1 MKKAIVIGGGI
12 SGLCVSYFLKNKF
25 ELLLLEQNNYIGGH
39 SHTHTISE
47 NNKVFNFDSGF
58 IVFNNLNYQN
68 YIKVLEENNVEYEKS
83 NMSFSVINDEE
94 NYEWAGKNIKT
105 IFDLSN
111 IFTLRYWKVLAGI
124 VKLNLIIKTKKQTNN
139 SITVD
144 QFLRNHHFN
153 DEFINLY
160 FLPMCSSIW
169 SSNFQDIKNYG
180 AKFVIKF
187 FENHGLC
194 NILKKRPIWM
204 TIKNG
209 SSQYVKKIVS
219 KIGEN
224 NCLLNSEV
232 INIDQDNKIVKCSND
247 KEYKYDILI
256 LCIHTDQA
264 KKIIKNLTKNQE
276 KLLDMVNYK
285 TNNIVIHSDEKI
297 MPNKLR
303 NWSSW
308 NYRYQSKNLI
318 LTYWMNLLQNLP
330 TNKNYFVTVNPFK
343 EPKNIIN
350 QTTFEHPIFS
360 MDTLNA
366 QKKVMQIQGL
376 NNTYFCGSYLG
387 YGFHEDGIQSAV
399 YISQLLGCELPWKRD
414 KNFYNRIEINN

>member
-1 MKKAIVIGGGI
+1 MKKAIIIGGGI

-47 NNKVFNFDSGF
+47 NSKAFNFDSGF

-180 AKFVIKF
+180 AKFVINF

-219 KIGEN
+219 KIGED

-264 KKIIKNLTKNQE
+264 KKIIKNLSKNQE

-285 TNNIVIHSDEKI
+285 TNNVVIHSDEKI

-308 NYRYQSKNLI
+308 NYRYQSKSLI
-318 LTYWMNLLQNLP
+318 LTYWMNLLQNLKLR
-330 TNKNYFVTVNPFK
+330 KNIFVTLNYDKINKKKIIKKLSYRHPVFK
-343 EPKNIIN
+343 YDKEELKKQNDITSGEN
-350 QTTFEHPIFS
+350 QI
-360 MDTLNA
+360 
-366 QKKVMQIQGL
+366 
-376 NNTYFCGSYLG
+376 YFAGAWLG
-387 YGFHEDGIQSAV
+387 YGFHEDGVKSA
-399 YISQLLGCELPWKRD
+399 
-414 KNFYNRIEINN
+414 IEVFKKLDVEK

>member
-25 ELLLLEQNNYIGGH
+25 ELLLLEQNNYLGGH
-39 SHTHTISE
+39 AHTQTISE

-68 YIKVLEENNVEYEKS
+68 YIKVLEENDIEYEKS
-83 NMSFSVINDEE
+83 NMSFSVINDQE

-105 IFDLSN
+105 IFDLNN

-144 QFLRNHHFN
+144 QFLRTYHFN

-180 AKFVIKF
+180 AKFVINF

-194 NILKKRPIWM
+194 NILKKRPTWM

-209 SSQYVKKIVS
+209 SSQYVKKIVN
-219 KIGEN
+219 KIGEDC
-224 NCLLNSEV
+224 CLINSEV
-232 INIDQDNKIVKCSND
+232 INIDQNNKIVKCSNN

-318 LTYWMNLLQNLP
+318 LTYWMNLLQNLKIR
-330 TNKNYFVTVNPFK
+330 KNIFVTLNYDKINKEKIIKKLSYRHPVFK
-343 EPKNIIN
+343 YDKE
-350 QTTFEHPIFS
+350 E
-360 MDTLNA
+360 L
-366 QKKVMQIQGL
+366 KKQNDITSGE
-376 NNTYFCGSYLG
+376 NHIYFAGAWLG
-387 YGFHEDGIQSAV
+387 YGFHEDGVKSA
-399 YISQLLGCELPWKRD
+399 
-414 KNFYNRIEINN
+414 IEVLKKLDAEK

>member
-25 ELLLLEQNNYIGGH
+25 ELLLLEQNNYLGGH
-39 SHTHTISE
+39 AHTQTISE

-68 YIKVLEENNVEYEKS
+68 YIKVLEENDIEYEKS
-83 NMSFSVINDEE
+83 NMSFSVINDQE

-144 QFLRNHHFN
+144 QFLRTYHFN

-180 AKFVIKF
+180 AKFVINF

-194 NILKKRPIWM
+194 NILKKRPTWM

-209 SSQYVKKIVS
+209 SSQYVKKIVN
-219 KIGEN
+219 KIGEDC
-224 NCLLNSEV
+224 CLINSEV
-232 INIDQDNKIVKCSND
+232 INIDQNNKIVKCSNN

-297 MPNKLR
+297 MPNKFR

-318 LTYWMNLLQNLP
+318 LTYWMNLLQNLKIR
-330 TNKNYFVTVNPFK
+330 KNIFVTLNYDKINKEKIIKKLSYRHPVFK
-343 EPKNIIN
+343 YDKE
-350 QTTFEHPIFS
+350 E
-360 MDTLNA
+360 L
-366 QKKVMQIQGL
+366 KKQNDITSGE
-376 NNTYFCGSYLG
+376 NHIYFAGAWLG
-387 YGFHEDGIQSAV
+387 YGFHEDGVKSA
-399 YISQLLGCELPWKRD
+399 
-414 KNFYNRIEINN
+414 IEVLKKLDAEK

>member
-25 ELLLLEQNNYIGGH
+25 ELLLLEQNNYLGGH
-39 SHTHTISE
+39 AHTQTISE

-68 YIKVLEENNVEYEKS
+68 YIKVLEENDIEYEKS
-83 NMSFSVINDEE
+83 NMSFSVINDQE

-144 QFLRNHHFN
+144 QFLRTYHFN

-180 AKFVIKF
+180 AKFVINF

-194 NILKKRPIWM
+194 NILKKRPTWM

-209 SSQYVKKIVS
+209 SSQYVKKIVN
-219 KIGEN
+219 KIGEDC
-224 NCLLNSEV
+224 CLINSEV
-232 INIDQDNKIVKCSND
+232 INIDQNNKIVKCSNN

-318 LTYWMNLLQNLP
+318 LTYWMNLLQNLKIR
-330 TNKNYFVTVNPFK
+330 KNIFVTLNYDKINKEKIIKKLSYRHPVFK
-343 EPKNIIN
+343 YDKE
-350 QTTFEHPIFS
+350 E
-360 MDTLNA
+360 L
-366 QKKVMQIQGL
+366 KKQNDITSGE
-376 NNTYFCGSYLG
+376 NHIYFAGAWLG
-387 YGFHEDGIQSAV
+387 YGFHEDGVKSA
-399 YISQLLGCELPWKRD
+399 
-414 KNFYNRIEINN
+414 IEVLKKLDAEK

>member
-25 ELLLLEQNNYIGGH
+25 ELLLLEQNDYIGGH

-47 NNKVFNFDSGF
+47 NNKLFNFDSGF

-111 IFTLRYWKVLAGI
+111 IFTLRYWKVLTGI
-124 VKLNLIIKTKKQTNN
+124 VKLNLIIKTKKKTNN

-144 QFLRNHHFN
+144 QFLKKYHFN
-153 DEFINLY
+153 EEFINLY

-169 SSNFQDIKNYG
+169 SSNSQDIKNYG
-180 AKFVIKF
+180 AKFVINF

-219 KIGEN
+219 TIGED
-224 NCLLNSEV
+224 NCILNSEV

-256 LCIHTDQA
+256 SCIHTDQA

-297 MPNKLR
+297 MPNKLS

-318 LTYWMNLLQNLP
+318 LTYWMNLLQNLKLK
-330 TNKNYFVTVNPFK
+330 KNIFVTLNYDKINKEKIIKKLSYRHPVFK
-343 EPKNIIN
+343 YDKE
-350 QTTFEHPIFS
+350 E
-360 MDTLNA
+360 L
-366 QKKVMQIQGL
+366 KKQNEITSGE
-376 NNTYFCGSYLG
+376 NHIYFAGAWLG
-387 YGFHEDGIQSAV
+387 YGFHEDGVKSA
-399 YISQLLGCELPWKRD
+399 
-414 KNFYNRIEINN
+414 IEVFKKLDVEK

>member
-25 ELLLLEQNNYIGGH
+25 KLLLLEQNDYIGGH
-39 SHTHTISE
+39 SHTHSISE

-94 NYEWAGKNIKT
+94 YYEWAGKNIKT

-180 AKFVIKF
+180 AKFVINF

-219 KIGEN
+219 KIGED

-264 KKIIKNLTKNQE
+264 KKIIKNLSKNQE

-285 TNNIVIHSDEKI
+285 TNNVVIHSDEKI

-308 NYRYQSKNLI
+308 NYRYQSKSLI
-318 LTYWMNLLQNLP
+318 LTYWMNLLQNLKLR
-330 TNKNYFVTVNPFK
+330 KNIFVTLNYDKINKEKIIKKLSYRHPVFK
-343 EPKNIIN
+343 YDKEELKKQNDITSGEN
-350 QTTFEHPIFS
+350 QI
-360 MDTLNA
+360 
-366 QKKVMQIQGL
+366 
-376 NNTYFCGSYLG
+376 YFAGAWLG
-387 YGFHEDGIQSAV
+387 YGFHEDGVKSA
-399 YISQLLGCELPWKRD
+399 
-414 KNFYNRIEINN
+414 IEVFKKLDVEK

>member
-25 ELLLLEQNNYIGGH
+25 ELLLLEQNNYLGGH
-39 SHTHTISE
+39 AHTQTISE

-68 YIKVLEENNVEYEKS
+68 YIKVLEENDIEYEKS
-83 NMSFSVINDEE
+83 NMSFSVINDQE

-105 IFDLSN
+105 IFDLNN

-144 QFLRNHHFN
+144 QFLRTYHFN

-180 AKFVIKF
+180 AKFVINF

-194 NILKKRPIWM
+194 NILKKRPTWM

-209 SSQYVKKIVS
+209 SSQYVKKIVN
-219 KIGEN
+219 KIGEDC
-224 NCLLNSEV
+224 CLINSEV
-232 INIDQDNKIVKCSND
+232 INIDQNNKIVKCSNN

-297 MPNKLR
+297 MPNKFR

-318 LTYWMNLLQNLP
+318 LTYWMNLLQNLKIR
-330 TNKNYFVTVNPFK
+330 KNIFVTLNYDKINKEKIIKKLSYRHPVFK
-343 EPKNIIN
+343 YDKE
-350 QTTFEHPIFS
+350 E
-360 MDTLNA
+360 L
-366 QKKVMQIQGL
+366 KKQNDITSGE
-376 NNTYFCGSYLG
+376 NHIYFAGAWLG
-387 YGFHEDGIQSAV
+387 YGFHEDGVKSA
-399 YISQLLGCELPWKRD
+399 
-414 KNFYNRIEINN
+414 IEVLKKLDAEK

>member
-25 ELLLLEQNNYIGGH
+25 ELLLLEQNDYIGGH
-39 SHTHTISE
+39 SHTHTIYE

-94 NYEWAGKNIKT
+94 DYEWAGKNIKT

-144 QFLRNHHFN
+144 QFLRTYHFN

-180 AKFVIKF
+180 AKFVINF

-219 KIGEN
+219 KIGED

-318 LTYWMNLLQNLP
+318 LTYWMNLLQNLKLK
-330 TNKNYFVTVNPFK
+330 KNIFVTLNYDKINKEKIIKKLSYRHPVFK
-343 EPKNIIN
+343 YDKEELKRQNDITSGENHI
-350 QTTFEHPIFS
+350 
-360 MDTLNA
+360 
-366 QKKVMQIQGL
+366 
-376 NNTYFCGSYLG
+376 YFAGAWLG
-387 YGFHEDGIQSAV
+387 YGFHEDGVKSA
-399 YISQLLGCELPWKRD
+399 
-414 KNFYNRIEINN
+414 IEVFKKLDVEK

>member
-25 ELLLLEQNNYIGGH
+25 ELLLLEQNNYLGGH
-39 SHTHTISE
+39 AHTQTISE

-68 YIKVLEENNVEYEKS
+68 YIKVLEENDIEYEKS
-83 NMSFSVINDEE
+83 NMSFSVINDQE

-144 QFLRNHHFN
+144 QFLRTYHFN

-180 AKFVIKF
+180 AKFVINF

-194 NILKKRPIWM
+194 NILKKRPTWM

-209 SSQYVKKIVS
+209 SSQYVKKIVN
-219 KIGEN
+219 KIGEDC
-224 NCLLNSEV
+224 CLINSEV
-232 INIDQDNKIVKCSND
+232 INIDQNNKIVKCSNN

-264 KKIIKNLTKNQE
+264 KKIIKNITKNQE

-318 LTYWMNLLQNLP
+318 LTYWMNLLQNLKIR
-330 TNKNYFVTVNPFK
+330 KNIFVTLNYDKINKEKIIKKLSYRHPVFK
-343 EPKNIIN
+343 YDKE
-350 QTTFEHPIFS
+350 E
-360 MDTLNA
+360 L
-366 QKKVMQIQGL
+366 KKQNDITSGE
-376 NNTYFCGSYLG
+376 NHIYFAGAWLG
-387 YGFHEDGIQSAV
+387 YGFHEDGVKSA
-399 YISQLLGCELPWKRD
+399 
-414 KNFYNRIEINN
+414 IEVLKKLDAEK

>member
-25 ELLLLEQNNYIGGH
+25 ELLLLEQNDYIGGH
-39 SHTHTISE
+39 SHTHTIYE

-68 YIKVLEENNVEYEKS
+68 YIKILKENNIEYEKS

-124 VKLNLIIKTKKQTNN
+124 LKLNFIIKNKKKTNN

-144 QFLRNHHFN
+144 QFLRKYHFN

-180 AKFVIKF
+180 AKFVINF

-297 MPNKLR
+297 MPNKLK

-318 LTYWMNLLQNLP
+318 LTYWMNLLQNLKLK
-330 TNKNYFVTVNPFK
+330 KNIFVTLNYDKINKEKIIKKLSYRHPVFK
-343 EPKNIIN
+343 YDKE
-350 QTTFEHPIFS
+350 E
-360 MDTLNA
+360 L
-366 QKKVMQIQGL
+366 KKQNDITSGENYV
-376 NNTYFCGSYLG
+376 YFAGAWLG
-387 YGFHEDGIQSAV
+387 YGFHEDGVKSA
-399 YISQLLGCELPWKRD
+399 
-414 KNFYNRIEINN
+414 IEVFKKLNAEK

>member
-25 ELLLLEQNNYIGGH
+25 ELLLLEQNNYLGGH
-39 SHTHTISE
+39 AHTHTISE

-68 YIKVLEENNVEYEKS
+68 YIKVLEENDVEYEKS

-144 QFLRNHHFN
+144 QFLRTHHFN

-180 AKFVIKF
+180 AKFVINF

-209 SSQYVKKIVS
+209 SSQYVKKIVN
-219 KIGEN
+219 KIGED
-224 NCLLNSEV
+224 NCLINSEV
-232 INIDQDNKIVKCSND
+232 TNIDQNNKIVKCSND

-264 KKIIKNLTKNQE
+264 KKIIKNLTKNQK

-318 LTYWMNLLQNLP
+318 LTYWMNLLQNLKLR
-330 TNKNYFVTVNPFK
+330 KNIFVTLNYDKINKKKIIKKLSYRHPVFK
-343 EPKNIIN
+343 YDKE
-350 QTTFEHPIFS
+350 E
-360 MDTLNA
+360 L
-366 QKKVMQIQGL
+366 KKQNDITSGE
-376 NNTYFCGSYLG
+376 NHIYFAGAWLG
-387 YGFHEDGIQSAV
+387 YGFHEDGVKSA
-399 YISQLLGCELPWKRD
+399 
-414 KNFYNRIEINN
+414 IEVLKKLNAEK

>member
-25 ELLLLEQNNYIGGH
+25 ELLLLEQNDYIGGH
-39 SHTHTISE
+39 SHTHTIYE

-68 YIKVLEENNVEYEKS
+68 YIKILKENNVEYEKS

-124 VKLNLIIKTKKQTNN
+124 LKLNFIIKNKKKTNN

-144 QFLRNHHFN
+144 QFLRKYHFN

-180 AKFVIKF
+180 AKFVINF

-297 MPNKLR
+297 MPNKLK

-318 LTYWMNLLQNLP
+318 LTYWMNLLQNLKLK
-330 TNKNYFVTVNPFK
+330 KNIFVTLNYDKINKEKIIKKLSYRHPVFK
-343 EPKNIIN
+343 YDKE
-350 QTTFEHPIFS
+350 E
-360 MDTLNA
+360 L
-366 QKKVMQIQGL
+366 KKQNDITSGENYV
-376 NNTYFCGSYLG
+376 YFAGAWLG
-387 YGFHEDGIQSAV
+387 YGFHEDGVKSA
-399 YISQLLGCELPWKRD
+399 
-414 KNFYNRIEINN
+414 IEVFKKLNAEK

>member
-47 NNKVFNFDSGF
+47 NNKAFNFDSGF

-111 IFTLRYWKVLAGI
+111 IFTLRYWKVLTGI
-124 VKLNLIIKTKKQTNN
+124 VKLNLIIKTKKKTNN

-144 QFLRNHHFN
+144 QFLKKYHFN
-153 DEFINLY
+153 EEFINLY

-169 SSNFQDIKNYG
+169 SSNSQDIKNYG
-180 AKFVIKF
+180 AKFVINF

-219 KIGEN
+219 TIGED
-224 NCLLNSEV
+224 NCILNSEV

-256 LCIHTDQA
+256 SCIHTDQA

-297 MPNKLR
+297 MPNKLS

-318 LTYWMNLLQNLP
+318 LTYWMNLLQNLKLK
-330 TNKNYFVTVNPFK
+330 KNIFVTLNYDKINKEKIIKKLSYRHPVFK
-343 EPKNIIN
+343 YDKE
-350 QTTFEHPIFS
+350 E
-360 MDTLNA
+360 L
-366 QKKVMQIQGL
+366 KKQNEITSGE
-376 NNTYFCGSYLG
+376 NHIYFAGAWLG
-387 YGFHEDGIQSAV
+387 YGFHEDGVKSA
-399 YISQLLGCELPWKRD
+399 
-414 KNFYNRIEINN
+414 IEVFKKLDVEK

>member
-25 ELLLLEQNNYIGGH
+25 ELLLLEQNNYLGGH
-39 SHTHTISE
+39 AHTQTISE

-68 YIKVLEENNVEYEKS
+68 YIKVLEENDIEYEKS
-83 NMSFSVINDEE
+83 NMSFSVINDQE

-144 QFLRNHHFN
+144 QFLRTYHFN

-180 AKFVIKF
+180 AKFVINF

-194 NILKKRPIWM
+194 NILKKRPTWM

-209 SSQYVKKIVS
+209 SSQYVKKIVN
-219 KIGEN
+219 KIGEDC
-224 NCLLNSEV
+224 CLINSEV
-232 INIDQDNKIVKCSND
+232 INIDQNNKIVKCSNN

-264 KKIIKNLTKNQE
+264 KKIIKNITKNQE

-297 MPNKLR
+297 MPNKFR

-318 LTYWMNLLQNLP
+318 LTYWMNLLQNLKIR
-330 TNKNYFVTVNPFK
+330 KNIFVTLNYDKINKEKIIKKLSYRHPVFK
-343 EPKNIIN
+343 YDKE
-350 QTTFEHPIFS
+350 E
-360 MDTLNA
+360 L
-366 QKKVMQIQGL
+366 KKQNDITSGE
-376 NNTYFCGSYLG
+376 NHIYFAGAWLG
-387 YGFHEDGIQSAV
+387 YGFHEDGVKSA
-399 YISQLLGCELPWKRD
+399 
-414 KNFYNRIEINN
+414 IEVLKKLDAEK

>member
-1 MKKAIVIGGGI
+1 MKKAIIIGGGI

-47 NNKVFNFDSGF
+47 NNKAFNFDSGF

-124 VKLNLIIKTKKQTNN
+124 VKLNLIIKTKKQSNN
-139 SITVD
+139 LITVD
-144 QFLRNHHFN
+144 QFLRNHNFN

-180 AKFVIKF
+180 AKFVINF

-219 KIGEN
+219 KIGED

-285 TNNIVIHSDEKI
+285 TNNVVIHSDEKI

-308 NYRYQSKNLI
+308 NYRYQSKSLI
-318 LTYWMNLLQNLP
+318 LTYWMNLLQNLKLR
-330 TNKNYFVTVNPFK
+330 KNIFVTLNYDKINKEKIIKKLSYRHPVFK
-343 EPKNIIN
+343 YDKEELKKQNDITSGEN
-350 QTTFEHPIFS
+350 QI
-360 MDTLNA
+360 
-366 QKKVMQIQGL
+366 
-376 NNTYFCGSYLG
+376 YFAGAWLG
-387 YGFHEDGIQSAV
+387 YGFHEDGVKSA
-399 YISQLLGCELPWKRD
+399 
-414 KNFYNRIEINN
+414 IEVFKKLDVEK

>member
-25 ELLLLEQNNYIGGH
+25 ELLLLEQNDYIGGH
-39 SHTHTISE
+39 SNTHTIYE

-68 YIKVLEENNVEYEKS
+68 YIKILKENNIEYEKS

-124 VKLNLIIKTKKQTNN
+124 LKLNFIIKNKKKTNN

-144 QFLRNHHFN
+144 QFLRKYHFN

-180 AKFVIKF
+180 AKFVINF

-297 MPNKLR
+297 MPNKLK

-318 LTYWMNLLQNLP
+318 LTYWMNLLQNLKLK
-330 TNKNYFVTVNPFK
+330 KNIFVTLNYDKINKEKIIKKLSYRHPVFK
-343 EPKNIIN
+343 YDKE
-350 QTTFEHPIFS
+350 E
-360 MDTLNA
+360 L
-366 QKKVMQIQGL
+366 KKQNDITSGENYV
-376 NNTYFCGSYLG
+376 YFAGAWLG
-387 YGFHEDGIQSAV
+387 YGFHEDGVKSA
-399 YISQLLGCELPWKRD
+399 
-414 KNFYNRIEINN
+414 IEVFKKLNAEK

>member
-25 ELLLLEQNNYIGGH
+25 KLLLLEQNDYIGGH
-39 SHTHTISE
+39 SHTHSISE

-180 AKFVIKF
+180 AKFVINF

-219 KIGEN
+219 TIGED
-224 NCLLNSEV
+224 NCILNSEV

-256 LCIHTDQA
+256 SCIHTDQA

-285 TNNIVIHSDEKI
+285 TNNVVIHSDEKI

-318 LTYWMNLLQNLP
+318 LTYWMNLLQNLKLR
-330 TNKNYFVTVNPFK
+330 KNIFVTLNYDKINKEKIIKKLSYRHPVFK
-343 EPKNIIN
+343 YDKEELKKQNDITSGEN
-350 QTTFEHPIFS
+350 QI
-360 MDTLNA
+360 
-366 QKKVMQIQGL
+366 
-376 NNTYFCGSYLG
+376 YFAGAWLG
-387 YGFHEDGIQSAV
+387 YGFHEDGVKSA
-399 YISQLLGCELPWKRD
+399 
-414 KNFYNRIEINN
+414 IEVFKKLNAEK